1 MQLDK
6 QIYKWQKPKYKMW
19 LSQGTDCKFYV
30 KTNIM
35 QHQYN
40 KKNLCK
46 THSKQDISERQ
57 QATLEADLNTSETQW
72 ISTTET
78 AA

>member
-1 MQLDK
+1 
-6 QIYKWQKPKYKMW
+6 
-19 LSQGTDCKFYV
+19 
-30 KTNIM
+30 M